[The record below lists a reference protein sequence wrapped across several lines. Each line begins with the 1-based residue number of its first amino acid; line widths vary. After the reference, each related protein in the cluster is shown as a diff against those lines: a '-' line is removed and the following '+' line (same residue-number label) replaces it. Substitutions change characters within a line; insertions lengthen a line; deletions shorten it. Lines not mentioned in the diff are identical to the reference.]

1 MKIKIKE
8 VIKMWYNMKWFDS
21 WIQRCYNRARERD
34 QLIEVDGWGEPKR
47 GRRGKGTPIGPVS
60 TRRVEH
66 NYDDKSVISFKVFGA
81 NGGMIVETNRY
92 DDKRDTEAIGRYVI
106 SDNDDLVESL
116 GKIVTL
122 EYLR

>member
-1 MKIKIKE
+1 
-8 VIKMWYNMKWFDS
+8 MKWFDS
-21 WIQRCYNRARERD
+21 WIQRCYNRARSRD
-34 QLIEVDGWGEPKR
+34 ENQSIMLEESPKLSR
-47 GRRGKGTPIGPVS
+47 NGRTGIAPSSKGM
-60 TRRVEH
+60 RRVEH
-66 NYDDKSVISFKVFGA
+66 NYDDKSVITFKVFGA

-116 GKIVTL
+116 GKIVTM

>member
-1 MKIKIKE
+1 MI
-8 VIKMWYNMKWFDS
+8 WFDN

-34 QLIEVDGWGEPKR
+34 ENSSIKWVEESPRKGR
-47 GRRGKGTPIGPVS
+47 GGLGPVSSS

-66 NYDDKSVISFKVFGA
+66 NYDDRGVISFKVFSA

-106 SDNDDLVESL
+106 SDDSDLAESL

>member
-1 MKIKIKE
+1 
-8 VIKMWYNMKWFDS
+8 MKWFDS

-34 QLIEVDGWGEPKR
+34 EAEPIMLDENPRR
-47 GRRGKGTPIGPVS
+47 GRGRLSPVPSS

-66 NYDDKSVISFKVFGA
+66 NFDDRSVITFKVFGA

-92 DDKRDTEAIGRYVI
+92 DEKRDTEAIGRYVI
-106 SDNDDLVESL
+106 SDDADLAESL
-116 GKIVTL
+116 GKIVSM

>member
-1 MKIKIKE
+1 
-8 VIKMWYNMKWFDS
+8 MKWFDN

-34 QLIEVDGWGEPKR
+34 ENRSIMLDENPRR
-47 GRRGKGTPIGPVS
+47 GRGSGLSPISKG

-66 NYDDKSVISFKVFGA
+66 NYDDRSVITFKVFGA

-92 DDKRDTEAIGRYVI
+92 DEKRDTEAIGRYVI
-106 SDNDDLVESL
+106 SDDADLVESL
-116 GKIVTL
+116 GKIVSM